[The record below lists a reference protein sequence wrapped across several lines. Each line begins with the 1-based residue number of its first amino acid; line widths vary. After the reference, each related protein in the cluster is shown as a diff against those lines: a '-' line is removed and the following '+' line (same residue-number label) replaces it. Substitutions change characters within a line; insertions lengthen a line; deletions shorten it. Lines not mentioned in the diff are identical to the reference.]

1 MAARDADAVSGG
13 DGWTLR
19 AFDVLAARAAER
31 PGAEALV
38 AETARWTWAE
48 LLHAARRRAGAMLA
62 LGLGRGDRVAIL
74 LPNTEE
80 WVATFLAAAAIG
92 AVTVPV
98 NTRFRAAEIADAL
111 GRARC
116 RAVFAADRFRSQDF
130 SSSLRE
136 AEPTLG
142 RGPLPGAALPEL
154 RHAVVI
160 GGDVPAGAMP
170 HAAFLALAVPGAV
183 LDEAIAAVSPED
195 PLLIQFT
202 SGTTA
207 RPKGAVL
214 THHSML
220 RNAACAAARI
230 GVVPE
235 DRYLNCR
242 PFFHVAGSTLTL
254 LVCLSAGACL
264 VTPPAFSAPDAARLL
279 AEEGCTLTSG
289 NDTIFQMLMSEPS
302 LDRARLKLRGGW
314 AAAGPVTMRRIMAEL
329 GAAAVCNAYG
339 LSEASPNV
347 GLSDAGDTPE
357 DRAEGWLL
365 PHAGMEVRI
374 SDPETGAPRPDGEP
388 GEIRVRGWSL
398 MRGYDADPENTAKAI
413 TSEGWLRT
421 GDLGVMDA
429 RGRFR
434 MVGRLKD
441 VFRVGGEN
449 VAPAEVEEALQSHP
463 DVAVAQV
470 VGVPDARLGEV
481 PAAFVQPRAG
491 AAPDP
496 AAVLDWLRPRV
507 AGFRLPRHLWVVE
520 GFEAIGM
527 TASGKV
533 QKTRLRE
540 EALRR
545 VRE

>member
-1 MAARDADAVSGG
+1 MAERDADAVKGG
-13 DGWTLR
+13 AWTLR
-19 AFDVLAARAAER
+19 AWDVLAARAAER
-31 PGAEALV
+31 PHAEALV
-38 AETARWTWAE
+38 TATARWTWAD
-48 LLHAARRRAGAMLA
+48 LARAVRRRAGAMLA
-62 LGLGRGDRVAIL
+62 LGLGRGDRVAVL
-74 LPNTEE
+74 MPNTEE

-130 SSSLRE
+130 SALLRE
-136 AEPTLG
+136 AEPALD
-142 RGPLPGAALPEL
+142 RALPGMSLPEL
-154 RHAVVI
+154 RHAVVV
-160 GGDVPAGAMP
+160 GEDVPAAAMP
-170 HAAFLALAVPGAV
+170 HARFLALSVPDRELEAAV
-183 LDEAIAAVSPED
+183 AAVSAED

-254 LVCLSAGACL
+254 LVCLSTGACL
-264 VTPPAFSAPDAARLL
+264 VTPPAFAAPDAARLL

-289 NDTIFQMLMSEPS
+289 NDTIFQMLMSEPT
-302 LDRARLKLRGGW
+302 LDRARLRLRGGW

-329 GAAAVCNAYG
+329 GAASVCNAYG

-347 GLSDAGDTPE
+347 GMSDAADAPE

-365 PHAGMEVRI
+365 PHDGLEVRI
-374 SDPETGAPRPDGEP
+374 ADPGTGAPRPAGEP

-398 MRGYDADPENTAKAI
+398 MRGYDADPENTAKAVAPD
-413 TSEGWLRT
+413 GWLRT
-421 GDLGVMDA
+421 GDLGVADA

-434 MVGRLKD
+434 MAGRLKD

-449 VAPAEVEEALQSHP
+449 VAPAEVEEALQAHP

-481 PAAFVQPRAG
+481 PAAFVLPRAG
-491 AAPDP
+491 ASPDP

-533 QKTRLRE
+533 QKVRLRE

-545 VRE
+545 MRA